1 MEKQKRYIVTFES
14 YIFAKNDK
22 EALKQSKAM
31 VSALKKFDDNQAD
44 VIGLFEQPFGT
55 LEKRDINLKG

>member
-1 MEKQKRYIVTFES
+1 MKDKRYIVTFES

-31 VSALKKFDDNQAD
+31 VSALKKFDDNSAA
-44 VIGLFEQPFGT
+44 VIGLMEQPPGT
-55 LEKRDINLKG
+55 FDKRDIKIK